1 MNPTHVHL
9 VLTHLPIYGTLIGL
23 VILLIGLIKSNKML
37 KLTAM
42 VLFTCMSAVAI
53 PVFLSGEEAEH
64 TLEELIPDSRKAIH
78 EHEELAEKAIWLMA
92 ILGVFSIASIIAIKT
107 DPPYRNILHWLTF
120 LLAFG
125 TFTQYFFVGKLGGEI
140 RHTEIR
146 TADGPAQ
153 NLDAEHHEEAEEHD
167 D

>member
-1 MNPTHVHL
+1 MEPTHVHL

-23 VILLIGLIKSNKML
+23 VILLFGLIRKNKTL
-37 KLTAM
+37 KVTALILFTAM
-42 VLFTCMSAVAI
+42 SIVAI

-92 ILGVFSIASIIAIKT
+92 ILGVFSVASLIALRT
-107 DPPYRNILHWLTF
+107 ETNISSLLVWLTF

-146 TADGPAQ
+146 AAQ
-153 NLDAEHHEEAEEHD
+153 STGQELPDHQDQEEH
-167 D
+167 